1 MSLIDFTYADQK
13 LSNFGYMPCSFD
25 SSDLSSISFG
35 SNATFTTIRLNSSS
49 KNKLLSTKYE
59 DVYTTSEP
67 IQICKK
73 CPSDNIYITHEEFR
87 LLERW
92 LNRGK
97 YLKLTPKYEYENE
110 ELYFYGYFNVQ
121 ALIYGGRIVGAE
133 LTFTANSPF
142 AYKYVTQSFDLTNN
156 KLTFSLNSISDDFK
170 PIYPNI
176 NITLKQASDLS
187 LMNMIDN
194 SVTSIKNCSE
204 NETISINGEN
214 KIIISSLSHTS
225 LPNDFNYEFP
235 KIYTSY
241 EIATNNFSVSAPCTV
256 TISYELPRKVG
267 VY

>member
-1 MSLIDFTYADQK
+1 M
-13 LSNFGYMPCSFD
+13 
-25 SSDLSSISFG
+25 
-35 SNATFTTIRLNSSS
+35 
-49 KNKLLSTKYE
+49 
-59 DVYTTSEP
+59 
-67 IQICKK
+67 
-73 CPSDNIYITHEEFR
+73 
-87 LLERW
+87 
-92 LNRGK
+92 
-97 YLKLTPKYEYENE
+97 
-110 ELYFYGYFNVQ
+110 
-121 ALIYGGRIVGAE
+121 
-133 LTFTANSPF
+133 TFTANSPF

-176 NITLKQASDLS
+176 NITLKQASDIS

-204 NETISINGEN
+204 N
-214 KIIISSLSHTS
+214 KIITSSLSHTS